1 MTSARRI
8 GAPDAKNRAL
18 LLDAAEQLMLEE
30 GYAAVTSRRLAG
42 RAGLKPQLV
51 HYYFRTME
59 ELFLE
64 VFRRRAEE
72 GLEVQARALQ
82 SPISRCGRCGGS
94 APIPDSPRSRWN
106 SWRWP
111 ITAKSMRAEIAYYAE
126 RFREEQQEAVAAAL
140 HRYGVQNEDV
150 PPVVWTVLMTSLS
163 RFLVLEQAI
172 GMSAGHAETVEL
184 VESYLRRL
192 EGEPQPIEGVPPS
205 WVVHQFRSEQS
216 TPFGPVLGYDDGSVY
231 RQITVKPRRA
241 GFGAGARHDH
251 RVHLG
256 FRLGSARSSRV
267 CPARCR
273 RRRAV

>member
-8 GAPDAKNRAL
+8 GAPDAKNRTL

-30 GYAAVTSRRLAG
+30 GYAAVTSRRLAN

-72 GLEVQARALQ
+72 GLEAQAQALQ
-82 SPISRCGRCGGS
+82 SDQPLWAVWRFGTDPGFTQISMEFMALANHRK
-94 APIPDSPRSRWN
+94 D
-106 SWRWP
+106 
-111 ITAKSMRAEIAYYAE
+111 MRAEIAYYAE
-126 RFREEQQEAVAAAL
+126 RFREEQQQAVSAAL
-140 HRYGVQNEDV
+140 QRYGVQNKDV

-172 GMSAGHAETVEL
+172 GMSGGHAETVEL

-192 EGEPQPIEGVPPS
+192 EGEPRPIEGIPPA
-205 WVVHQFRSEQS
+205 WTVHQCRSEQS
-216 TPFGPVLGYDDGSVY
+216 TPLGPSLETTTAPSTAKS
-231 RQITVKPRRA
+231 Q
-241 GFGAGARHDH
+241 
-251 RVHLG
+251 
-256 FRLGSARSSRV
+256 
-267 CPARCR
+267 
-273 RRRAV
+273 